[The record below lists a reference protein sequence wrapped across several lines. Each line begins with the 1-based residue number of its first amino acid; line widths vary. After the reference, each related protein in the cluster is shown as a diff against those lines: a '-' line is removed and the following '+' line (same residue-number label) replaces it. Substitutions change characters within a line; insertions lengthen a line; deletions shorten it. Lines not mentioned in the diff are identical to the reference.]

1 MSGTADPVKILS
13 NIFISFIG
21 AGVLGLP
28 YAFRRAGIMEGVLV
42 MILVSYFAVKAMLLI
57 IECKYKLIDRDSNR
71 RGRSEKLKSMNG
83 HTYVELKCSDDDDIV
98 PQSTKSKKSVSTSS
112 EKVVSEN
119 SSNKLRSASKTRQ
132 RSSSRSDNG
141 DKDDY
146 SDGGGMEDDVMMLP
160 PPTPG
165 KKSKKKSS
173 STITNST
180 KTQQQ
185 LHNNSGGVDTA
196 TALQTPNDVV
206 HYSDIGYAAFG
217 VWGRFAIDF
226 ALLTS
231 QIGFCC
237 AYLIFISENLS
248 VSFPDVEKRKWLLLL
263 LPALFLLTLIKD
275 LARFAIFSLF
285 AQISNLLAFTIV
297 YWFDF
302 QHLHLAQ
309 VDPKEFSLEGFPYY
323 FSVAIYCFEG
333 AGMILSL
340 EDSLADEVKSSF
352 KTYFVRTITGITT
365 LYITFG
371 VAGYLSYGDE
381 TRDIITLN
389 LPNGGGF
396 NFSIL
401 VKSFLCISL
410 FFTYPMMLF
419 PVFSILE
426 KKLQLSGVFY
436 TTAIRLFIV
445 ILTGI
450 IVMEVPN
457 FGDLMALVGA
467 SCCTLLAYIMPALCH
482 LALFRDELDSRSK
495 GLDYVLV
502 VLGVTGAIIG
512 TADTIINFKH

>member
-1 MSGTADPVKILS
+1 MSGGGGGGTTSDPVKIFS

-28 YAFRRAGIMEGVLV
+28 YAFKRAGILEGIIV

-57 IECKYKLIDRDSNR
+57 IECKYKLLAMQGESSRQS
-71 RGRSEKLKSMNG
+71 RGTDKIKSMNG
-83 HTYVELKCSDDDDIV
+83 HTYVELKCSDDDVDIAV
-98 PQSTKSKKSVSTSS
+98 TNKKKPSSKSQKVVTSS
-112 EKVVSEN
+112 VTDSP
-119 SSNKLRSASKTRQ
+119 SRSRQ
-132 RSSSRSDNG
+132 RSPGGSSDLSDL
-141 DKDDY
+141 DDVTVKTAPKPSKDGSGGSGNTVMINY
-146 SDGGGMEDDVMMLP
+146 SDL
-160 PPTPG
+160 
-165 KKSKKKSS
+165 
-173 STITNST
+173 
-180 KTQQQ
+180 
-185 LHNNSGGVDTA
+185 
-196 TALQTPNDVV
+196 
-206 HYSDIGYAAFG
+206 GYAAFG
-217 VWGRFAIDF
+217 IPGRLAIDF

-248 VSFPDVEKRKWLLLL
+248 VTFPDVEKRHWLLLL

-275 LARFAIFSLF
+275 LARFAVFSLF

-340 EDSLADEVKSSF
+340 EDSLADEVKLAF
-352 KTYFVRTITGITT
+352 KSYLGRTITGITI

-381 TRDIITLN
+381 TLDIITLN
-389 LPNGGGF
+389 LPNDGGF

-426 KKLQLSGVFY
+426 KKLQLTGVYY

-450 IVMEVPN
+450 IVMEVSN

-482 LALFRDELDSRSK
+482 LSLFKDELSSNSK
-495 GLDYVLV
+495 TLDFFLLF
-502 VLGVTGAIIG
+502 LGISGAIIG
-512 TADTIINFKH
+512 TVDTILNFKH

>member
-1 MSGTADPVKILS
+1 MSGGGGGTTSDPVKIFS

-28 YAFRRAGIMEGVLV
+28 YAFKRAGILEGIIV

-57 IECKYKLIDRDSNR
+57 IECKYKLLAMQGESSRQS
-71 RGRSEKLKSMNG
+71 RSTEKIKSMNG
-83 HTYVELKCSDDDDIV
+83 HTYVELKCSDDDVDITTV
-98 PQSTKSKKSVSTSS
+98 TNKKKPSSK
-112 EKVVSEN
+112 KVVS
-119 SSNKLRSASKTRQ
+119 SSVTSTDSPSRSRQ
-132 RSSSRSDNG
+132 RSPAGSSDLSDI
-141 DKDDY
+141 
-146 SDGGGMEDDVMMLP
+146 DDV
-160 PPTPG
+160 TV
-165 KKSKKKSS
+165 KTASKPSKEVVSS
-173 STITNST
+173 NAVMI
-180 KTQQQ
+180 
-185 LHNNSGGVDTA
+185 
-196 TALQTPNDVV
+196 
-206 HYSDIGYAAFG
+206 HYSDLGYAAFG
-217 VWGRFAIDF
+217 IPGRLAIDF

-248 VSFPDVEKRKWLLLL
+248 VTFPDVEKRRWLLLL

-275 LARFAIFSLF
+275 LARFAVFSLF

-340 EDSLADEVKSSF
+340 EDSLADEVKLTF
-352 KTYFVRTITGITT
+352 KSYFVRTITGITI

-381 TRDIITLN
+381 TLDIITLN
-389 LPNGGGF
+389 LPNDGGF

-426 KKLQLSGVFY
+426 KKLQLSGVYY

-482 LALFRDELDSRSK
+482 LSLFKDELSSNSK
-495 GLDYVLV
+495 TLDFVLLF
-502 VLGVTGAIIG
+502 LGITGAIIG

>member
-1 MSGTADPVKILS
+1 MTGTSDPIKILS

-28 YAFRRAGIMEGVLV
+28 YAFKRAGIVEGIIV

-57 IECKYKLIDRDSNR
+57 IECKYKLLERDKEYSKR
-71 RGRSEKLKSMNG
+71 AKPPGAEKAGGLTKMKNANG
-83 HTYVELKCSDDDDIV
+83 HTYVELKCSDDDEIEDTNQDSKSSQVISGDNKIRS
-98 PQSTKSKKSVSTSS
+98 QSKS
-112 EKVVSEN
+112 
-119 SSNKLRSASKTRQ
+119 RQ
-132 RSSSRSDNG
+132 RSSSRSTEHDN
-141 DKDDY
+141 
-146 SDGGGMEDDVMMLP
+146 SDNEEIIYASGKGGGQKQAKAAVSLQ
-160 PPTPG
+160 
-165 KKSKKKSS
+165 SKDTSS
-173 STITNST
+173 
-180 KTQQQ
+180 
-185 LHNNSGGVDTA
+185 VDT
-196 TALQTPNDVV
+196 VI
-206 HYSDIGYAAFG
+206 HYSDIGYAAYG
-217 VWGRFAIDF
+217 LPGRFAIDF

-237 AYLIFISENLS
+237 AYLIFISENLT
-248 VSFPDVEKRKWLLLL
+248 VSFPDIEKRKWLLLL
-263 LPALFLLTLIKD
+263 LPALFCLTLIKD
-275 LARFAIFSLF
+275 LAKFAVFSLF

-309 VDPKEFSLEGFPYY
+309 VNPKEVSLEGFPYY

-340 EDSLADEVKSSF
+340 EDSLADEIKSKF
-352 KTYFVRTITGITT
+352 KPYFVKTITGITT

-389 LPNGGGF
+389 LPNDGGF
-396 NFSIL
+396 NFSML

-436 TTAIRLFIV
+436 TTAIRMFVV

-450 IVMEVPN
+450 IVLEVPN

-482 LALFRDELDSRSK
+482 LSLFKNEMSSNSK
-495 GLDYVLV
+495 SLDYVLV
-502 VLGVTGAIIG
+502 LGVSGAIIG
-512 TADTIINFKH
+512 TLDTILNFKH